1 LILCHCEEGVPP
13 DDPISCNHVDIP
25 VRWEIARNDDYFF
38 TMLESLSR
46 PIIIAHRGASAHAP
60 ENTLAAFELAL
71 AEGADAI
78 ELDAKL
84 SADGH
89 AVVIHD
95 MTVDRTTGAHGR
107 VKDLLLSDLR
117 SLGAGGFFSAKFR
130 GEKIPTLEEVFE
142 AVGKRAFTNVE
153 LTNYN
158 APNDHLVE
166 TVCML
171 VKRFGLQ
178 KRVLFSSY
186 FASNLSK
193 ARGLLPEVP
202 RGLLALPGLLGAW
215 ARSFGFAFGNYQ
227 ALHPN
232 VKNATHQ
239 QAQRAHRLNRRVHV
253 WTVNA
258 EEDMRR
264 LFGWGVDGII
274 TDDPQLAVRVRG
286 ESK

>member
-1 LILCHCEEGVPP
+1 
-13 DDPISCNHVDIP
+13 
-25 VRWEIARNDDYFF
+25 
-38 TMLESLSR
+38 MLESLPQ
-46 PIIIAHRGASAHAP
+46 PIIFAHRGASAHAP

-71 AEGADAI
+71 AHGADAI

-84 SADGH
+84 SSDGL

-95 MTVDRTTGAHGR
+95 MTIDRTTGGRGR
-107 VKDLLLSDLR
+107 VKEMSLADLR
-117 SLGAGGFFSAKFR
+117 SLEAGSFFSSKFQS
-130 GEKIPTLEEVFE
+130 EKIPLLEEVFE
-142 AVGKRAFTNVE
+142 SVGGRTFINVE
-153 LTNYN
+153 LSNYN

-171 VKRFGLQ
+171 VKKFALQ
-178 KRVLFSSY
+178 KRVLFSSF

-202 RGLLALPGLLGAW
+202 RGLLAFPGLLGAW

-232 VKNATHQ
+232 LKDATHQ
-239 QAQRAHRLNRRVHV
+239 QVQRAHRLNRRVHV

-258 EEDMRR
+258 EEDVRR
-264 LFGWGVDGII
+264 LFSWGVDGIF

-286 ESK
+286 ESI